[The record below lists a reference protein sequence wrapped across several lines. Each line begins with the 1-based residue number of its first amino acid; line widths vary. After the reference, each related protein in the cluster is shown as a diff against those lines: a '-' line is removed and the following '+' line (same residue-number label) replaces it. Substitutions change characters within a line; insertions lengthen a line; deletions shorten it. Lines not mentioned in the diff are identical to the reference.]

1 VPSHLLAVGVYPG
14 VILWQKRT
22 YAFVVMRNYNDATG
36 KPLGVPATLN
46 QLKAGQTP
54 EGTWGKQLATLY
66 APLWET
72 LKQAQLSIENV
83 AAATVFTT
91 GDVIAETE
99 RISSAIRT
107 QWKPEIKDLKLDTDD
122 GDHERYCELHG
133 TMSVPIFQKG
143 TPPYN
148 TEGTFVMGADNLPIK
163 QRDKTIPVVVTIPK
177 GPMPQAGYPLTVYIH
192 GSGGKADQVVDRG
205 RLVPRTDPNAK
216 GKGPAHV
223 LAPFGLATAGMAMPL
238 NPQRVPGATTLA
250 YFNLDNLKI
259 FRDTYRQGVI
269 ETRLFLDALLQLQIP
284 PSALGA
290 CKGPT
295 LPQGTAAYR
304 FTDKRLTL
312 MGQSMGGTYSNLV
325 AAIEPRFK
333 AVVPTGTGGYWGY
346 FAYKNNLRLLNQ
358 QIVKSIMELEHPL
371 THLHPVMNALQT
383 AWEAADPYTHAPY
396 LARRKLKLDFP
407 VRSIYE
413 PVGLKDTYFT
423 TTILDLMAAGYGN
436 QQAGNDVWP
445 GMQTRF
451 KVLGL
456 DGKATYPVKHNRKTS
471 DGTAY
476 TGVVVQYAPDTS
488 SNNGHIV
495 AFQLDDVKYQYGC
508 FLATFVQSGIGI
520 VPAPAPLGTPCPTT
534 P

>member
-1 VPSHLLAVGVYPG
+1 
-14 VILWQKRT
+14 
-22 YAFVVMRNYNDATG
+22 
-36 KPLGVPATLN
+36 
-46 QLKAGQTP
+46 
-54 EGTWGKQLATLY
+54 
-66 APLWET
+66 
-72 LKQAQLSIENV
+72 
-83 AAATVFTT
+83 
-91 GDVIAETE
+91 
-99 RISSAIRT
+99 
-107 QWKPEIKDLKLDTDD
+107 
-122 GDHERYCELHG
+122 
-133 TMSVPIFQKG
+133 
-143 TPPYN
+143 
-148 TEGTFVMGADNLPIK
+148 
-163 QRDKTIPVVVTIPK
+163 
-177 GPMPQAGYPLTVYIH
+177 
-192 GSGGKADQVVDRG
+192 
-205 RLVPRTDPNAK
+205 
-216 GKGPAHV
+216 
-223 LAPFGLATAGMAMPL
+223 
-238 NPQRVPGATTLA
+238 
-250 YFNLDNLKI
+250 
-259 FRDTYRQGVI
+259 
-269 ETRLFLDALLQLQIP
+269 
-284 PSALGA
+284 
-290 CKGPT
+290 
-295 LPQGTAAYR
+295 
-304 FTDKRLTL
+304 
-312 MGQSMGGTYSNLV
+312 
-325 AAIEPRFK
+325 
-333 AVVPTGTGGYWGY
+333 
-346 FAYKNNLRLLNQ
+346 
-358 QIVKSIMELEHPL
+358 MELEHPL

-396 LARRKLKLDFP
+396 LARRKLKPDFP